1 MFISQKITTLSE
13 MKNRRFSIIDWELH
27 QKLSP
32 KRKIDT
38 DYKYKRPKGNKKPG
52 CFKRLASH
60 IREVLKGLN
69 DLRKNGHAP
78 RN

>member
-1 MFISQKITTLSE
+1 MLISQKITTLNE
-13 MKNRRFSIIDWELH
+13 MKNRRFSIINWELH
-27 QKLSP
+27 QKLSK

-38 DYKYKRPKGNKKPG
+38 DYKYKRPNNKKPG
-52 CFKRLASH
+52 CFKRF
-60 IREVLKGLN
+60 VLHMRDVFKGLN